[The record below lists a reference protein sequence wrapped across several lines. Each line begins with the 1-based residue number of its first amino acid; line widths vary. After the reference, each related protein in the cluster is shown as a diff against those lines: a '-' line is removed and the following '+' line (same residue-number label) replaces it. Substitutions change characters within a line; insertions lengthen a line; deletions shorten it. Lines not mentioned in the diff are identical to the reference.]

1 MKKFLRVFRTEA
13 EYLEYTA
20 STEFNLNSVSRCREG
35 SLVFYNPADCG
46 GQGIHRTISGETY
59 CDGYDKRVYLYKQVS
74 YDNGETWETTAT
86 TSSLVEKNSEDCGYV
101 PPTPPS
107 DWDITAKFNVA
118 STSNPTRIASAT
130 TNFSKIEIDGI
141 EQQSVATGYTFS
153 TTGEHT
159 VKYLLVD
166 KTNISSGSFG
176 GCYDI
181 TNITLCDSITSIGN
195 RAFYE
200 CGGLTSIIIP
210 NNVTNIGEYVFY
222 LCSSLESVT
231 IGSGVTSIGRCAFM
245 YCSNLTTIVI
255 PDSVTSIGQSCFSF
269 CTSLRN
275 MTIGNNVTNISNRAF
290 IECYSLSGITI
301 PNSVTSIGDEVF
313 DNCISLASIE
323 VENGNVTYDSRNN
336 CNAIIKTN
344 NNELIRGCNN
354 TIIPNTVTSIGGH
367 AFYGCRTLTNIS
379 IPASVTSI
387 KTEAFRGCI
396 GLTSIDISSGVTS
409 IGNSAFSA
417 CTSLTSI
424 DIPDSV
430 TSIDVWAFNGCS
442 GMTSC
447 TIGSGVTTIG
457 GGAFYNCTSLTSVT
471 VKATTPPS
479 LLSSNAFNNTN
490 NCTIY
495 VPCDSVDTYKSASG
509 WSTYASRIQGTCWD
523 ITAKFN
529 VTSTSSPTRIANL
542 INNFSAIEIDGVVQ
556 PSVVSAYTFNTLG
569 EHRVKYML
577 TDPTSIG
584 YNAFQY
590 CRSLTSID
598 IPSGVTII
606 SGSAF
611 YNCSGLTSIDIPSGV
626 TSIGYSAFY
635 NCSGLTSITID
646 AETPPTLGNYAFDGT
661 NNCPIYV
668 PSCESVVT
676 YMNSWSTY
684 ANRISVVGGVCGNMI
699 TYATPSKLSETTSNK
714 SPGLHTNAFSGSS
727 GQLTITSHEFGNG
740 VGTVIFNGDVTSVGN
755 YAFYGCSGL
764 TSIDIP
770 SGVTSIGQYAFMS
783 CRNITSMTLYATTPP
798 TLGVMAFDGVNN
810 CVFYVPSDSVNAYK
824 TASGWS
830 SYASRIQAIP

>member
-74 YDNGETWETTAT
+74 YDDGETWETTAT

-313 DNCISLASIE
+313 DNCRSLASIE

-354 TIIPNTVTSIGGH
+354 TIIPNTVTSIGRH

-409 IGNSAFSA
+409 IGNNAFSA

-430 TSIDVWAFNGCS
+430 TSIDVWAFNECS

-457 GGAFYNCTSLTSVT
+457 GGAFYNCTSLTSIT
-471 VKATTPPS
+471 SNATTAPTI
-479 LLSSNAFNNTN
+479 SSSTFRDIKTSG
-490 NCTIY
+490 TLY
-495 VPCDSVDTYKSASG
+495 VP
-509 WSTYASRIQGTCWD
+509 
-523 ITAKFN
+523 
-529 VTSTSSPTRIANL
+529 
-542 INNFSAIEIDGVVQ
+542 ID
-556 PSVVSAYTFNTLG
+556 
-569 EHRVKYML
+569 
-577 TDPTSIG
+577 
-584 YNAFQY
+584 
-590 CRSLTSID
+590 
-598 IPSGVTII
+598 
-606 SGSAF
+606 
-611 YNCSGLTSIDIPSGV
+611 
-626 TSIGYSAFY
+626 
-635 NCSGLTSITID
+635 
-646 AETPPTLGNYAFDGT
+646 
-661 NNCPIYV
+661 
-668 PSCESVVT
+668 
-676 YMNSWSTY
+676 
-684 ANRISVVGGVCGNMI
+684 
-699 TYATPSKLSETTSNK
+699 
-714 SPGLHTNAFSGSS
+714 SS
-727 GQLTITSHEFGNG
+727 GYDTWMQNADYYL
-740 VGTVIFNGDVTSVGN
+740 
-755 YAFYGCSGL
+755 GL
-764 TSIDIP
+764 YNWTK
-770 SGVTSIGQYAFMS
+770 VEQ
-783 CRNITSMTLYATTPP
+783 
-798 TLGVMAFDGVNN
+798 
-810 CVFYVPSDSVNAYK
+810 
-824 TASGWS
+824 
-830 SYASRIQAIP
+830 